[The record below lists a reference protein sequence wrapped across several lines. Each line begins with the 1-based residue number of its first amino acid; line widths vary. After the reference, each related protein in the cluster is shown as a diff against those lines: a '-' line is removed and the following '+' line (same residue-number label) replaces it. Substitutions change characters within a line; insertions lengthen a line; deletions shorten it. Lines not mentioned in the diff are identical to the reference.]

1 MRSLVWFRRDLRIN
15 DNPALHHAVE
25 ATIDGTVGL
34 FVITPKQWLEH
45 DDSPAKVS
53 FWLRNLQA
61 LSESLK
67 KAEHPTDR

>member
-25 ATIDGTVGL
+25 VTKDGTVAL

-45 DDSPAKVS
+45 DDCAGQSQLLAEKPAGT
-53 FWLRNLQA
+53 F
-61 LSESLK
+61 
-67 KAEHPTDR
+67 